1 MNLEFISKI
10 KFFEQYFKLVKDPT
24 RLDGVIAINKTM
36 HKMVKKHQIEEILRC
51 FQESSMGQSALINR
65 PRLGKLDLIKL
76 SQLPHNTFGYQFYLF
91 LKNNNLNPN
100 DIPTLDPENK
110 ESDFNYV
117 RAHLYET
124 HDIWHVITGYGTD
137 LNGEYSLQAFYMTQ
151 FPAKIALVLFSSGF
165 LNLAQQ
171 PMQQTRETM
180 EAIIDGYSRGKKAYN
195 LLGRDWSQEWQKD
208 LNELRYEMGL
218 SNIKTLS
225 A

>member
-1 MNLEFISKI
+1 VEW
-10 KFFEQYFKLVKDPT
+10 
-24 RLDGVIAINKTM
+24 G
-36 HKMVKKHQIEEILRC
+36 
-51 FQESSMGQSALINR
+51 
-65 PRLGKLDLIKL
+65 
-76 SQLPHNTFGYQFYLF
+76 
-91 LKNNNLNPN
+91 
-100 DIPTLDPENK
+100 
-110 ESDFNYV
+110 
-117 RAHLYET
+117 
-124 HDIWHVITGYGTD
+124 
-137 LNGEYSLQAFYMTQ
+137 
-151 FPAKIALVLFSSGF
+151 GF